1 VFGLLAL
8 TQKSRSH
15 VVLSAQATE
24 RGRTSVELFG
34 VAPLRVRRAIEE
46 LAQ

>member
-1 VFGLLAL
+1 LAL

-15 VVLSAQATE
+15 VAVSAQPSD
-24 RGRTSVELFG
+24 RGATSVELFG
-34 VAPLRVRRAIEE
+34 VAPLRVRRAIED